1 MTTLENKIKAFI
13 EPIINNLGYKIYDVI
28 YEKEGKDNYLRIFLD
43 CDLDGKNPITI
54 QDCEKVSNAIND
66 LLDNEDFIKSQYFLE
81 VSSPGLERNIRS
93 DEHLEKF
100 LKSKVE
106 IHLFKP
112 INKEKIITGIL
123 KKYDENIIIIETDDN
138 EINIE
143 KNDIAKMKNVY
154 NWEEN

>member
-28 YEKEGKDNYLRIFLD
+28 VEKEGKENYLRIFLD
-43 CDLDGKNPITI
+43 CDLNGENPITI
-54 QDCEKVSNAIND
+54 EDCEKASNAINNSID
-66 LLDNEDFIKSQYFLE
+66 SEDFIKGQYFLE

-93 DEHLEKF
+93 DEHLERF
-100 LKSKVE
+100 LQNKIE

-138 EINIE
+138 ETNIE

>member
-28 YEKEGKDNYLRIFLD
+28 YEKDGKDNYLRIFLD
-43 CDLDGKNPITI
+43 CELNGNNPITLE
-54 QDCEKVSNAIND
+54 DCEKVSNAIND
-66 LLDNEDFIKSQYFLE
+66 PLDNEDFIKSQYFLE

-112 INKEKIITGIL
+112 INKKKVITGIL
-123 KKYDENIIIIETDDN
+123 KKYDDNIIVIETDEN
-138 EINIE
+138 EINIQ

>member
-13 EPIINNLGYKIYDVI
+13 EPIINNLGFEIYDVI

-43 CDLDGKNPITI
+43 CDLNGENPITI
-54 QDCEKVSNAIND
+54 EDCEKVSSAIND
-66 LLDNEDFIKSQYFLE
+66 PLDKEDFIKSQYFLE

-100 LKSKVE
+100 LQNKVE

-123 KKYDENIIIIETDDN
+123 KKYNENIITIETDKN
-138 EINIE
+138 EINI
-143 KNDIAKMKNVY
+143 KRNDISKMKNVY